1 MRLGYTGW
9 MESEFEGLGLG
20 FECGEFLS
28 GEEEMRVSREE
39 IGS

>member
-1 MRLGYTGW
+1 

-28 GEEEMRVSREE
+28 GEEMRVSREE